1 MAKIILN
8 HVSVDFPIY
17 GANGRSLKNMAFS
30 ALTGGIIAKGA
41 HNVRVVRAL
50 DDVCMECVDGDRVGL
65 SGPNGSGKSTMLRV
79 IAGVYE
85 PSNGDV
91 QIQGRLI
98 SMLSITQGMNP
109 ELTGFENISL
119 RAALLGL
126 GRKQTQSIADEIIE
140 FSDLGEFIKLPLRT
154 YSSGMAM
161 RLAFSIATSIDADI
175 LVMDEWLSVG
185 DAEFSEKAK
194 VRLDNMVN
202 KAQILVIAS
211 HNPDL
216 INSVCNK
223 KYALEHGKIERLA
236 DPVTLVPQSQLAQA

>member
-1 MAKIILN
+1 MAKIVLD

-17 GANGRSLKNMAFS
+17 GANGRSLKNIAFS
-30 ALTGGIIAKGA
+30 ALTGGVIAKGA

-50 DDVCMECVDGDRVGL
+50 DGITAEFNDGDRVGL
-65 SGPNGSGKSTMLRV
+65 AGPNGSGKSTLLRV

-85 PSNGDV
+85 PSSGEIEV
-91 QIQGRLI
+91 QGRLI
-98 SMLSITQGMNP
+98 SMLSITQGMNA
-109 ELTGFENISL
+109 ELSGFENIGL
-119 RAALLGL
+119 RASLLGL
-126 GRKQTQSIADEIIE
+126 GRKQTKLITDEIIE

-194 VRLDNMVN
+194 VRLDAMVS
-202 KAQILVIAS
+202 KAKILVIAS
-211 HNPDL
+211 HNPNL
-216 INSVCNK
+216 IDSVCNK
-223 KYALEHGKIERLA
+223 KFALEHGRMSRMP
-236 DPVTLVPQSQLAQA
+236 DPVSLVPQAQEA

>member
-1 MAKIILN
+1 VAKIVLN
-8 HVSVDFPIY
+8 QVSVDFPIY
-17 GANGRSLKNMAFS
+17 GANGRSLKNIAFS
-30 ALTGGIIAKGA
+30 ALTGGRIARGA

-50 DDVCMECVDGDRVGL
+50 DGITAEFNDGDRIGL
-65 SGPNGSGKSTMLRV
+65 AGPNGSGKSTLLRV

-85 PSNGDV
+85 PSSGYVD
-91 QIQGRLI
+91 IQGRLI
-98 SMLSITQGMNP
+98 SMLSITQGMNS
-109 ELTGFENISL
+109 ELTGFENIGL
-119 RAALLGL
+119 RASLLGL
-126 GRKQTQSIADEIIE
+126 NRKQTKLITDEIIE

-194 VRLDNMVN
+194 IRLDTMVN
-202 KAQILVIAS
+202 KASILVIAS

-223 KYALEHGKIERLA
+223 KYALEHGKMSRMP
-236 DPVTLVPQSQLAQA
+236 DPVTASTVPHVQVV

>member
-1 MAKIILN
+1 MAKISLN
-8 HVSVDFPIY
+8 QVSVDFPIY

-30 ALTGGIIAKGA
+30 ALTGGVIAKGA

-50 DDVCMECVDGDRVGL
+50 DDINMECANGDRIGL
-65 SGPNGSGKSTMLRV
+65 SGPNGSGKSTLLRV

-85 PSNGDV
+85 PSSGEV
-91 QIQGRLI
+91 ETQGRLI
-98 SMLSITQGMNP
+98 SMLSITQGMNA
-109 ELTGFENISL
+109 ELSGIENINL

-126 GRKQTQSIADEIIE
+126 NRKQTQMIADEIIE

-194 VRLDNMVN
+194 VRLDSMVN
-202 KAQILVIAS
+202 KAHILVIAS

-216 INSVCNK
+216 IDSVCNK
-223 KYALEHGKIERLA
+223 KYALEHGKMKRMP
-236 DPVTLVPQSQLAQA
+236 DPAPLVPQPQPA